1 MSNEINPVTWG
12 ADIGEPA
19 RTISWQHH
27 GKRLEIFLPGM
38 FVAYGRRGRY
48 PAVSLTGRHCDQGCD
63 HCGGRLLETM
73 LPVTSPSELRR
84 VALRAAERGDV
95 GLLVSGGS
103 DSQGRLPWDEFIPTL
118 AEIKQETGLILTAH
132 VARIDES
139 TARGLKAA
147 GVSQALIDVV
157 GDESTARE
165 VLHLP
170 DGLAAQEET
179 LAACAAAG
187 LEIAPHIILGLHRG
201 EMRGERAALERL
213 AALNPRL
220 VVFVVLMPMKGTAM
234 AGVTPPSPQE
244 VAAFL
249 VEAREILP
257 QSRHHL
263 GCARPRG
270 RYRAELDR
278 LAVYAGVNALAV
290 PSDAALKA
298 ADELGLEVVQHDTCC
313 SVGTLD

>member
-1 MSNEINPVTWG
+1 MKANKKYHAAVKGQACE
-12 ADIGEPA
+12 
-19 RTISWQHH
+19 ISWQHH
-27 GKRLEIFLPGM
+27 GQRLDIFLPGM

-48 PAVSLTGRHCDQGCD
+48 PAVSLTGSRCDQGCD

-84 VALRAAERGDV
+84 VARRAAERGDL

-103 DSQGRLPWDEFIPTL
+103 DPKGRLPWEEFIPTL
-118 AEIKQETGLILTAH
+118 AEIKAETGLILTAH
-132 VARIDES
+132 VARIDKS
-139 TARGLKAA
+139 IAQDLKEA
-147 GVSQALIDVV
+147 GIRQALIDVV
-157 GDESTARE
+157 GDETTARE
-165 VLHLP
+165 VLHLT

-179 LAACAAAG
+179 LAACSAAG
-187 LEIAPHIILGLHRG
+187 LEIAPHIILGLHHG

-213 AALNPRL
+213 AALDPRL

-234 AGVTPPSPQE
+234 AGAVPPSPQD
-244 VAAFL
+244 VAEFL

-257 QSRHHL
+257 RARHHL

-278 LAVYAGVNALAV
+278 LAVYAGINALAV
-290 PSDAALKA
+290 PSDAAMEA
-298 ADELGLEVVQHDTCC
+298 AAELGLEVVHHDTCC
-313 SVGTLD
+313 SVYAAHV